1 MTYLR
6 NLFFLHGLVENLIW
20 ESEKKSEKKESG
32 KKVSEIILYMLML
45 KKSKLSLM
53 KKRHVPK
60 LILSIYYIFLPLI
73 EKPLKCFYK
82 SKGLYLKFLPT
93 F

>member
-1 MTYLR
+1 
-6 NLFFLHGLVENLIW
+6 
-20 ESEKKSEKKESG
+20 
-32 KKVSEIILYMLML
+32 ML

-60 LILSIYYIFLPLI
+60 LILSIYYIFLPFF
-73 EKPLKCFYK
+73 EKPLKFFYK
-82 SKGLYLKFLPT
+82 SKGLYLQFLPS